1 MNVVRK
7 CLGASRRALCGL
19 AARLLAK
26 AAHLLMVVSVRAYAS
41 GRLSQVEVRN
51 TCWTARARSTVHR
64 SGWPWV
70 NEPVPFTIHSEPG
83 VPPCWEPSS

>member
-26 AAHLLMVVSVRAYAS
+26 AAHLLMVISVRAYAS
-41 GRLSQVEVRN
+41 GRLSQVEVKYLLD
-51 TCWTARARSTVHR
+51 
-64 SGWPWV
+64 
-70 NEPVPFTIHSEPG
+70 
-83 VPPCWEPSS
+83 

>member
-41 GRLSQVEVRN
+41 GRLSQVEVRYLLDCSSALN
-51 TCWTARARSTVHR
+51 RASLRLPM
-64 SGWPWV
+64 GQ
-70 NEPVPFTIHSEPG
+70 
-83 VPPCWEPSS
+83 

>member
-41 GRLSQVEVRN
+41 GRLSQVEVKYLLD
-51 TCWTARARSTVHR
+51 CSARSTVPR

>member
-26 AAHLLMVVSVRAYAS
+26 AAHLLMWSVCAHTPA
-41 GRLSQVEVRN
+41 
-51 TCWTARARSTVHR
+51 AA
-64 SGWPWV
+64 
-70 NEPVPFTIHSEPG
+70 
-83 VPPCWEPSS
+83 

>member
-41 GRLSQVEVRN
+41 GRLSQVEVKYLLDCSSALNRWECQCSSKP
-51 TCWTARARSTVHR
+51 TRASMLF
-64 SGWPWV
+64 
-70 NEPVPFTIHSEPG
+70 EL
-83 VPPCWEPSS
+83 

>member
-41 GRLSQVEVRN
+41 GRLSQVEVKYLLD
-51 TCWTARARSTVHR
+51 CSSALSIKSRSASF
-64 SGWPWV
+64 SG
-70 NEPVPFTIHSEPG
+70 SETLAG
-83 VPPCWEPSS
+83 RFR